1 MYSNFLLGTLR
12 VSRGAKAKLKRI
24 PYDLIARHAVNEHG
38 ALTLKENIANMAS
51 MKTVGPILSRYLID
65 PTDKSKGNIVIV
77 TRASWDETL
86 VRLETE
92 S

>member
-12 VSRGAKAKLKRI
+12 VSRGAKVKLKRV

-38 ALTLKENIANMAS
+38 QLTAKENIANLAA
-51 MKTVGPILSRYLID
+51 MKTVGSIMSRYMID
-65 PTDKSKGNIVIV
+65 PTDRAKGSVVIV
-77 TRASWDETL
+77 TRAAWDETL

>member
-38 ALTLKENIANMAS
+38 ALTSKEGIANLAA
-51 MKTVGPILSRYLID
+51 MKTVGQIMSRYLID

-92 S
+92 A

>member
-1 MYSNFLLGTLR
+1 
-12 VSRGAKAKLKRI
+12 
-24 PYDLIARHAVNEHG
+24 
-38 ALTLKENIANMAS
+38 LKENIANMAS

>member
-12 VSRGAKAKLKRI
+12 VSRAAKVKLKRI
-24 PYDLIARHAVNEHG
+24 PYDLIARHAINEHG
-38 ALTLKENIANMAS
+38 KISKSETISNLAS
-51 MKTVGPILSRYLID
+51 MKTVGEIMSRYAVD
-65 PTDKSKGNIVIV
+65 PCDASAGNIMVI

-92 S
+92 K

>member
-12 VSRGAKAKLKRI
+12 VSREAKSKLKRI

-38 ALTLKENIANMAS
+38 RLTKAETVVNIAA
-51 MKTVGPILSRYLID
+51 MKNIGRIMSRYDID
-65 PTDKSKGNIVIV
+65 PTDRLKGTVVVI
-77 TRASWDETL
+77 TRAAWDETL
-86 VRLETE
+86 VKLETE

>member
-12 VSRGAKAKLKRI
+12 VSTGAKAKLKRI

-38 ALTLKENIANMAS
+38 AVTSKENVANLVA
-51 MKTVGPILSRYLID
+51 MKTVGQIMSRYLVD
-65 PTDKSKGNIVIV
+65 PTDRSKGHVVIV
-77 TRASWDETL
+77 TRAAWDDTL
-86 VRLETE
+86 VRLESE